1 MTKPLVMN
9 NIFILARSY
18 SYCKTC
24 GTEPATEPRYT
35 EIPIVMN
42 TMQKFK
48 PNPDIMNECYHAT
61 DVESETD
68 ASGDI
73 HRE

>member
-1 MTKPLVMN
+1 MWN
-9 NIFILARSY
+9 RARY
-18 SYCKTC
+18 N
-24 GTEPATEPRYT
+24 EPRYN

-73 HRE
+73 YREWRGAWKNPKWRLINY